1 MATKKTGEFKLNQ
14 NQIAF
19 CQYYVSEEFFCNGT
33 KSYMKAY
40 PDASYDAAKN
50 EASVF
55 LTNPYILDYI
65 DKILE
70 DMALNDQRVD
80 KELAKLILQDDEKS
94 IKLWAIK
101 EYNNLKARIEK
112 GLQRAIDKGEVNPD
126 TSLLTK
132 LKMLTDAKDN
142 WQEI

>member
-1 MATKKTGEFKLNQ
+1 MATKKTGEFELNQ

-33 KSYMKAY
+33 KAYMKAY
-40 PDASYDAAKN
+40 PDVDYDSAKVLASWL
-50 EASVF
+50 
-55 LTNPYILDYI
+55 LTNINILNYI

-126 TSLLTK
+126 TSLLSK
-132 LKMLTDAKDN
+132 LKMLTNAEN
-142 WQEI
+142 NG

>member
-1 MATKKTGEFKLNQ
+1 
-14 NQIAF
+14 
-19 CQYYVSEEFFCNGT
+19 
-33 KSYMKAY
+33 
-40 PDASYDAAKN
+40 
-50 EASVF
+50 
-55 LTNPYILDYI
+55 
-65 DKILE
+65 
-70 DMALNDQRVD
+70 MALNDQRVD